1 MNKALG
7 NKEFGV
13 SGNHEKVSYGGK
25 LVHQLLA
32 TKEYLLL
39 NNTEKCKGGPF
50 ARYDPSDPTNELLT
64 NRPPNPGYERDI
76 RVKEIIHEKLW
87 LLRLG

>member
-1 MNKALG
+1 MG
-7 NKEFGV
+7 DPDWRHEQGSWNKEFGV

-50 ARYDPSDPTNELLT
+50 TRY
-64 NRPPNPGYERDI
+64 
-76 RVKEIIHEKLW
+76 
-87 LLRLG
+87 